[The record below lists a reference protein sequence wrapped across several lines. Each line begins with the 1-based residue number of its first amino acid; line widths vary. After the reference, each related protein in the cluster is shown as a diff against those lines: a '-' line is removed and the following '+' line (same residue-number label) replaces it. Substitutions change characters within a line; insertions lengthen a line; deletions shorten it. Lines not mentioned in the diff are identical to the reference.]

1 MKMSRRGSHT
11 RRQKPEAARPEGEA
25 KRPYNMSARAEA
37 AAATGDR
44 LLACAWRH
52 FTTRPYEEVRLQDIA
67 ADAGVTV
74 QTLHN
79 RLGSKD
85 QALSAAYWWWG
96 GQESIRRDAAPAG
109 DVRAAIRIVFDHYE
123 AHGDAILRML
133 AQEDRIQAIR
143 DMTDIGREYHRDWA
157 RRVFA
162 PMLVGLTRARRER
175 RLASLIVATD
185 VLVWKL
191 LRRDMR
197 MDRRAAES
205 TVAELIGAS

>member
-1 MKMSRRGSHT
+1 
-11 RRQKPEAARPEGEA
+11 
-25 KRPYNMSARAEA
+25 MSARAHA
-37 AAATGDR
+37 AAETGER
-44 LLACAWRH
+44 LLASAFRH

-79 RLGSKD
+79 RFGSKD
-85 QALSAAYWWWG
+85 EVLGAAYRWWG
-96 GQESIRRDAAPAG
+96 EQELARRDAAPVG
-109 DVRAAIRIVFDHYE
+109 DVPGAIRVVFDHYE

-133 AQEDRIQAIR
+133 SQEDRIPAIR
-143 DMTDIGREYHRDWA
+143 DMTEIGREYHRDWT

-162 PMLVGLTRARRER
+162 PQLAGLTRARRER

-197 MDRRAAES
+197 LERREAER
-205 TVAELIGAS
+205 TVAVLVGTS